1 MYTAT
6 KTFYYIISVF
16 FSVIISVLF
25 LELYVRL
32 IVDNGFNY
40 ELEMMKYANKLK
52 KTEIIDDQV
61 VFLHK
66 PNFEGSI
73 MKAKIKTDQNGFR
86 FKLNN
91 NSDEVIMLL
100 GDSMTFGFG
109 SNFTFADY
117 LQENF
122 DNNYKI
128 MNTGVGNTN
137 TFMQEKSFFK
147 YHKIH
152 KPKILILNFLLTTWR
167 LLSFK
172 KKIL

>member
-61 VFLHK
+61 VFLH
-66 PNFEGSI
+66 
-73 MKAKIKTDQNGFR
+73 
-86 FKLNN
+86 
-91 NSDEVIMLL
+91 
-100 GDSMTFGFG
+100 
-109 SNFTFADY
+109 
-117 LQENF
+117 
-122 DNNYKI
+122 
-128 MNTGVGNTN
+128 TN
-137 TFMQEKSFFK
+137 Q
-147 YHKIH
+147 
-152 KPKILILNFLLTTWR
+152 ILKVA
-167 LLSFK
+167 S
-172 KKIL
+172 